1 MSKAADCSHLFL
13 CSRYNMML
21 HCWNHSPDLRPSFSD
36 LVILLE
42 DLLQSSQEYL
52 DITSQAQPVLTYQP
66 DQYLQPN
73 PGPGQGSITDQRTS
87 CSVSLQQNLASKT
100 HMEGYADIAA
110 SVASHVDHPLQC

>member
-1 MSKAADCSHLFL
+1 
-13 CSRYNMML
+13 ML

-73 PGPGQGSITDQRTS
+73 PGPGHGSITDQRTS
-87 CSVSLQQNLASKT
+87 CSVSWQQNLASKILEQGEKRGEYYPQKGGRK
-100 HMEGYADIAA
+100 HNDYGANIAA
-110 SVASHVDHPLQC
+110 

>member
-1 MSKAADCSHLFL
+1 
-13 CSRYNMML
+13 MML

-87 CSVSLQQNLASKT
+87 CSVSWQQNLASKT
-100 HMEGYADIAA
+100 QEQYYPHMGGGKHNDYEANIAA
-110 SVASHVDHPLQC
+110 GHVDDLGQC